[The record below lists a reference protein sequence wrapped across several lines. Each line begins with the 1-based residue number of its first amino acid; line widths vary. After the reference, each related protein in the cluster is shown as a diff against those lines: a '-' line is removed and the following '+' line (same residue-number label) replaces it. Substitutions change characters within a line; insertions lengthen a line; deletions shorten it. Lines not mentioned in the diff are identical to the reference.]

1 MLFLSFFVG
10 LLPFVATC
18 QKFETCADTMTTPS
32 RQTMSLLPS
41 SPAVQEKLETLREQK
56 AAAKAAFLAAVEI
69 AKVDWE
75 AELLLELEEFRDK
88 GGFGEVY
95 TMILNDLN
103 RNKMMIIMPGESQE
117 KPVAQLAN
125 FVPDELDMKYAIY
138 HAYENV
144 SDTNIKNRVLSY
156 DVTPMNLERAILRH
170 RILLGIRTEIYNS
183 AKAEQDRDLLERRQ
197 RLMMGRGF

>member
-1 MLFLSFFVG
+1 MIKLKILFASCCVG

-18 QKFETCADTMTTPS
+18 VQPLTSPS

-56 AAAKAAFLAAVEI
+56 AAAKATFLAALEI

-103 RNKMMIIMPGESQE
+103 RNNWMRQEESQGE
-117 KPVAQLAN
+117 QQTPVAQLEN
-125 FVPDELDMKYAIY
+125 FVPDELDVKHAIY

-144 SDTNIKNRVLSY
+144 SDINIKNRLYV
-156 DVTPMNLERAILRH
+156 VTPMNLECAILRH
-170 RILLGIRTEIYNS
+170 RILSGIRTEIYTS
-183 AKAEQDRDLLERRQ
+183 AKTEQDRALLERRQ
-197 RLMMGRGF
+197 RLMGRRF

>member
-1 MLFLSFFVG
+1 MIKMNMLFMSCFVG
-10 LLPFVATC
+10 LLPA
-18 QKFETCADTMTTPS
+18 TCADTMISPP

-56 AAAKAAFLAAVEI
+56 AAAKAAFLAALEI

-103 RNKMMIIMPGESQE
+103 RNNWMRQEESQGE
-117 KPVAQLAN
+117 QQKPLAQLAN
-125 FVPDELDMKYAIY
+125 FVPDELDMKHAIY
-138 HAYENV
+138 YAYENV
-144 SDTNIKNRVLSY
+144 SDTTKNRSPHDV
-156 DVTPMNLERAILRH
+156 VTPMNLERAILRH
-170 RILLGIRTEIYNS
+170 RILSGIRTEIYTS

>member
-1 MLFLSFFVG
+1 MIKMNMLFLSCFVG

-18 QKFETCADTMTTPS
+18 QKLESCVQSLTSPS

-56 AAAKAAFLAAVEI
+56 AAAKAAFLAALEI

-95 TMILNDLN
+95 TMILNDFN
-103 RNKMMIIMPGESQE
+103 RNKMMLIMPGESQE
-117 KPVAQLAN
+117 QPVAQLAN
-125 FVPDELDMKYAIY
+125 FVPDELDMKHAIY
-138 HAYENV
+138 YAYENV
-144 SDTNIKNRVLSY
+144 SDTTNNRSPHDV
-156 DVTPMNLERAILRH
+156 VTPMNLERAILRH
-170 RILLGIRTEIYNS
+170 RILSKVRTEIYTS
-183 AKAEQDRDLLERRQ
+183 AKAEQDQQ

>member
-1 MLFLSFFVG
+1 
-10 LLPFVATC
+10 
-18 QKFETCADTMTTPS
+18 MTTPS
-32 RQTMSLLPS
+32 IQTISLLPS
-41 SPAVQEKLETLREQK
+41 SPAVQENLETLREQK
-56 AAAKAAFLAAVEI
+56 AAAKAAFLAAVEL

-103 RNKMMIIMPGESQE
+103 RNNWMRREESQGE
-117 KPVAQLAN
+117 QQKPVAQLEY
-125 FVPDELDMKYAIY
+125 FVYDELDIKHAIY
-138 HAYENV
+138 NAYENV
-144 SDTNIKNRVLSY
+144 SDINIKNRVY
-156 DVTPMNLERAILRH
+156 VVTPMNLERAILRH
-170 RILLGIRTEIYNS
+170 RILSKVRTEIYTS